1 MKKVISLILAALLA
15 LTAISVFAACSGNT
29 DAPESKTPTEKKK
42 LVMAT
47 NATFPP
53 YEFVE
58 DGKVVGIDAEIA
70 EKIAEK
76 IGMELEI
83 KNVEF
88 NTILA
93 GVEAKTFDIGLAG
106 ITVKPDR
113 LKQVNFTTSYAK
125 GVQVIIVKADSTIA
139 SPDDLK
145 DKKIGVQI
153 STTGDIYATEDYG
166 ADHVSQFKNGP
177 EAVQA
182 LLAGSV
188 DAVIIDNE
196 PAKSY
201 VKQNEGLKILDTTYA
216 DEDYAIAVNK
226 ENTELLQKIN
236 DALKALTDDGTV
248 KKIIDKYIPAES

>member
-93 GVEAKTFDIGLAG
+93 GVEAKTFDIGMAG

>member
-53 YEFVE
+53 YEFVQ

-93 GVEAKTFDIGLAG
+93 GVEAKTFDIGMAG

-125 GVQVIIVKADSTIA
+125 GVQVIIVKEDSTIA

-153 STTGDIYATEDYG
+153 STTGDLYATDDYG

-196 PAKSY
+196 PAKNY